1 MSPTGHAAIEP
12 GSGAAPE
19 PRSAPPPSA
28 RRLDT
33 ARQPL
38 YLALARTLMHDID
51 KGRYAIGSALP
62 PEDALARHHGVSRH
76 TVRQA
81 LRELKEE
88 GVIWARAGIGT
99 IVRSRPDAPRFFSG
113 IKTVWDLLQFVE
125 ATEMH
130 VVKRREMVASAELA
144 ELLHCPPGQAWYEIT
159 ILRKLP
165 QDKLPLSYLQV
176 YLRPEYVA
184 AVGPEKVFTR
194 PIYSMV
200 EEHFGV
206 RIVEVRQEI
215 TAANLEP
222 AMARAL
228 KAKEGLAA
236 MRITRYYLD
245 RDGTIVEVGIGY
257 YPSGRYTQRSRFRA
271 QSAEGVGAGHG

>member
-1 MSPTGHAAIEP
+1 MTS
-12 GSGAAPE
+12 SS
-19 PRSAPPPSA
+19 RSAPQLTA
-28 RRLDT
+28 TEQLGNERRFDGG
-33 ARQPL
+33 RQPL
-38 YLALARTLMHDID
+38 YLSLARTLLQDIESE
-51 KGRYAIGSALP
+51 RYPVGTALP
-62 PEDALARHHGVSRH
+62 PEDQLATRYGVSRH

-81 LRELKEE
+81 LRELKDD

-99 IVRSRPDAPRFFSG
+99 IVRAKPDTPRFFSG

-130 VVKRREMVASAELA
+130 VIARGEVVADASLA
-144 ELLHCPPGQAWYEIT
+144 EQLHCQAGQAWAKVT

-165 QDKLPLSYLQV
+165 QQELPLSYLEV
-176 YLRPEYVA
+176 YLRAEFA
-184 AVGPEKVFTR
+184 AAIGPQKVFTR

-200 EEHFGV
+200 EERFGV

-215 TAANLEP
+215 TAANLGR

-228 KAKEGLAA
+228 KAKEGQAA
-236 MRITRYYLD
+236 MRITRFYVD
-245 RDGTIVEVGIGY
+245 RAGTIVEVGIGH

-271 QSAEGVGAGHG
+271 QSAEGAGAGHE